1 MPTNVDG
8 PSGANTINPADSWM
22 SDGLTPESLLVYCQT
37 RLGSLDDL
45 IKERFDDQ
53 QRRAGDM
60 KLAGE
65 VLALVST
72 WPEVTERGAGAEGAH
87 AEMGNKLMEAY
98 NKAGNPELKERIAAV
113 FAKVVGRPMTINGG
127 KAEGAVTPANLNPDG
142 IKKMDPTSWQT
153 FVSAQLKTVQ
163 DSLSKDGELSM
174 IQLQSMVSQRQL
186 CIQLTTQVMQ
196 TLHETK
202 KTVVGNIR

>member
-8 PSGANTINPADSWM
+8 PSGANAINPADSWM
-22 SDGLTPESLLVYCQT
+22 ADGLTPESLLVYCQS

-72 WPEVTERGAGAEGAH
+72 WPEVTEGGGTVKGAH

-98 NKAGNPELKERIAAV
+98 NKAGNPELKQRIAAV
-113 FAKVVGRPMTINGG
+113 FEKVVGRPMTINGG
-127 KAEGAVTPANLNPDG
+127 KAEGVVTPENLNPDG

-196 TLHETK
+196 TIHEASK
-202 KTVVGNIR
+202 AAVQNIR

>member
-72 WPEVTERGAGAEGAH
+72 WPQMTEGGKGVEKAH
-87 AEMGNKLMEAY
+87 VDMGNALMDAY
-98 NKAGNPELKERIAAV
+98 NKAGNPELKARIQAV
-113 FAKVVGRPMTINGG
+113 FEKVTGRPMTVKDG
-127 KAEGAVTPANLNPDG
+127 KAEGAVTVENLNPSG
-142 IKKMDPTSWQT
+142 IKAMDATSWQT